1 MTKGLRHWQHC
12 LLSSCLDNI
21 NDPLPISLYS
31 SSPDP
36 SSLLVHSHR
45 PLSQVTS
52 TTMETA
58 KHNNPTPKPHIPIY
72 SLRVRAISP
81 QTLSHSVSSLGVHTL
96 ACFFILPLGLENG
109 HRCVSLLYPVQ
120 ITLCVG
126 QGKGNPQIT
135 SMFTVTEKRMGTS
148 SSGIILI
155 ILEFLC
161 VFWVFFFLSEQK
173 WRWGVGAV
181 CLVHDGTWC
190 IAESWPYHIFTDCI
204 QLCLKR
210 AARQKASPCIKKIQ
224 AICICL
230 SLHFSITM
238 EKWRVILIFLSFRT
252 YILFPKCMLPFNWTA
267 ERIYY
272 VFLWYRFHV
281 FVHSRLSRTTLKC
294 LTPPSSSLFDGGY
307 CSHPHTLNSLLF
319 TPWY

>member
-81 QTLSHSVSSLGVHTL
+81 QSLSHSVSSLGVHTS

-148 SSGIILI
+148 FSGIILI

-161 VFWVFFFLSEQK
+161 VFWVCFFLSEQK

-181 CLVHDGTWC
+181 CLVHDGRRC

-210 AARQKASPCIKKIQ
+210 AARQKASP
-224 AICICL
+224 
-230 SLHFSITM
+230 
-238 EKWRVILIFLSFRT
+238 V
-252 YILFPKCMLPFNWTA
+252 Y
-267 ERIYY
+267 
-272 VFLWYRFHV
+272 
-281 FVHSRLSRTTLKC
+281 
-294 LTPPSSSLFDGGY
+294 
-307 CSHPHTLNSLLF
+307 
-319 TPWY
+319 

>member
-21 NDPLPISLYS
+21 NDRLPISLYS

-81 QTLSHSVSSLGVHTL
+81 QSLSHSVSSLGVHTS

-148 SSGIILI
+148 SPGIILI

-161 VFWVFFFLSEQK
+161 VFWVFFFNLSKSDDEVLGQSVWYTMHYKELTLSHLHGLYSTLPQK
-173 WRWGVGAV
+173 GCKAK
-181 CLVHDGTWC
+181 
-190 IAESWPYHIFTDCI
+190 S
-204 QLCLKR
+204 K
-210 AARQKASPCIKKIQ
+210 ARVLRKY
-224 AICICL
+224 
-230 SLHFSITM
+230 
-238 EKWRVILIFLSFRT
+238 R
-252 YILFPKCMLPFNWTA
+252 PF
-267 ERIYY
+267 
-272 VFLWYRFHV
+272 V
-281 FVHSRLSRTTLKC
+281 FVLVSISQ
-294 LTPPSSSLFDGGY
+294 
-307 CSHPHTLNSLLF
+307 
-319 TPWY
+319 

>member
-81 QTLSHSVSSLGVHTL
+81 LSLSHSVSSLGVHTS

-148 SSGIILI
+148 SPGIILI

-161 VFWVFFFLSEQK
+161 VFWGFFLSEQK

-181 CLVHDGTWC
+181 CLVHGGTRC
-190 IAESWPYHIFTDCI
+190 ITESWPYHIFTDCI

-210 AARQKASPCIKKIQ
+210 AARQKARP
-224 AICICL
+224 
-230 SLHFSITM
+230 
-238 EKWRVILIFLSFRT
+238 V
-252 YILFPKCMLPFNWTA
+252 Y
-267 ERIYY
+267 
-272 VFLWYRFHV
+272 
-281 FVHSRLSRTTLKC
+281 
-294 LTPPSSSLFDGGY
+294 
-307 CSHPHTLNSLLF
+307 
-319 TPWY
+319 

>member
-161 VFWVFFFLSEQK
+161 VFWFFFFFYLSKSDDEVLGQSV
-173 WRWGVGAV
+173 WYTT
-181 CLVHDGTWC
+181 VHD
-190 IAESWPYHIFTDCI
+190 AL
-204 QLCLKR
+204 QR
-210 AARQKASPCIKKIQ
+210 ADPITSSRTVFNFASKGLQGKKQAPCIKKIQ

-238 EKWRVILIFLSFRT
+238 EKWRVILIFL
-252 YILFPKCMLPFNWTA
+252 
-267 ERIYY
+267 
-272 VFLWYRFHV
+272 
-281 FVHSRLSRTTLKC
+281 
-294 LTPPSSSLFDGGY
+294 
-307 CSHPHTLNSLLF
+307 
-319 TPWY
+319 

>member
-81 QTLSHSVSSLGVHTL
+81 QSLSHSVSSLGVHTS

-148 SSGIILI
+148 SPGIILI

-161 VFWVFFFLSEQK
+161 VFWFVFFIWAK
-173 WRWGVGAV
+173 VTMRCWGS
-181 CLVHDGTWC
+181 LFGTRC
-190 IAESWPYHIFTDCI
+190 ITESWPYHIFTDCI

-210 AARQKASPCIKKIQ
+210 AARQKARP
-224 AICICL
+224 
-230 SLHFSITM
+230 
-238 EKWRVILIFLSFRT
+238 V
-252 YILFPKCMLPFNWTA
+252 Y
-267 ERIYY
+267 
-272 VFLWYRFHV
+272 
-281 FVHSRLSRTTLKC
+281 
-294 LTPPSSSLFDGGY
+294 
-307 CSHPHTLNSLLF
+307 
-319 TPWY
+319 

>member
-81 QTLSHSVSSLGVHTL
+81 QTLGHSVSSLGVHTL

-135 SMFTVTEKRMGTS
+135 SMFTVTEKRMRTS

-161 VFWVFFFLSEQK
+161 VFWVLFFFIWAKVTMRCWGSLFGTRRYMMHCRELTLSHLHGLYSTLPQK
-173 WRWGVGAV
+173 G
-181 CLVHDGTWC
+181 C
-190 IAESWPYHIFTDCI
+190 
-204 QLCLKR
+204 
-210 AARQKASPCIKKIQ
+210 KAKSKP
-224 AICICL
+224 
-230 SLHFSITM
+230 
-238 EKWRVILIFLSFRT
+238 RVLRK
-252 YILFPKCMLPFNWTA
+252 YRPF
-267 ERIYY
+267 
-272 VFLWYRFHV
+272 V
-281 FVHSRLSRTTLKC
+281 FVLVSISQ
-294 LTPPSSSLFDGGY
+294 
-307 CSHPHTLNSLLF
+307 
-319 TPWY
+319 